1 MKTIKNVPFFIFVIF
16 FVLSIAL
23 PFEAI
28 SQKQTTK
35 TTTKQTNKQADKQ
48 NTKQGTKED
57 QTENVLD
64 QNISIYAENESLSN
78 VIERICD
85 YLKLD
90 YSYNSKLIDG
100 KNISLNVSNKP
111 IKYVLDQ
118 LMKDFYLLFEI
129 EDNILV
135 IRDYVPM
142 DKSLDYDK
150 KIRNFTNQTG
160 FVFDNPKKKSIT
172 INFKSS
178 SNLIII
184 PVAINNSDTLN
195 FILDTGVR
203 YPIITELPF
212 VNKLNLNFLQPINV
226 KGLGE
231 GEQLTAYRSG
241 NNTINIDGLVAFDQ
255 EIHMVINE
263 NFQISHI
270 LGIPVHGLIGFNLF
284 KDYVVKIDYEQH
296 KITLTKPEFFDY
308 KAKEKDI
315 VLPLTFEQN
324 KPFVKTSIVTD
335 KNEDVPVKLLVDTGA
350 SDAIWLSTNSDSRI
364 SLPENHIETFLGR
377 GLSGDLYG
385 KKGRIGAIWVGP
397 LVLYEPIVAF
407 PDNELIDQ
415 LIGKNDRNGT
425 LGAEILRRFYVT
437 MDYPNKRL
445 ILRPNS
451 NLKDDFNYNMSG
463 LEVSNPMPG
472 VPIFVISDIRK
483 NSPAYYAG
491 IQENDQIISLN
502 STNHKTLTL
511 NDINLLFQSQQDKRI
526 KLTVLRNGEQVKT
539 EFFLKKMF

>member
-1 MKTIKNVPFFIFVIF
+1 MKTKQLVPHISFLLLCL
-16 FVLSIAL
+16 FVLL
-23 PFEAI
+23 TPF
-28 SQKQTTK
+28 STYGQKPER
-35 TTTKQTNKQADKQ
+35 KQNVRQ
-48 NTKQGTKED
+48 NTKQEQKDD
-57 QTENVLD
+57 QTPNILN
-64 QNISIYAENESLSN
+64 QNISIYAENESLST
-78 VIERICD
+78 VIERICN
-85 YLKLD
+85 YLNLD
-90 YSYNSKLIDG
+90 YSYNSKLIEG
-100 KNISLNVSNKP
+100 KNINLNVSNKP

-150 KIRNFTNQTG
+150 KARNYSDQTG

-172 INFKSS
+172 IDFKSS

-212 VNKLNLNFLQPINV
+212 VNKLNLNFLQPINI

-231 GEQLTAYRSG
+231 GEQITAYRSG
-241 NNTINIDGLVAFDQ
+241 NNVININGLVAYDQ
-255 EIHMVINE
+255 EIQMIISE

-284 KDYVVKIDYEQH
+284 KDYVVKIDYTAH
-296 KITLTKPEFFDY
+296 KITLIKPEYYTY
-308 KAKEKDI
+308 KEKEKDI
-315 VLPLTFEQN
+315 VFPLTFEQN
-324 KPFVKTSIVTD
+324 KPFVRTSIVTD

-350 SDAIWLSTNSDSRI
+350 SDALWLSINSDSRI

-377 GLSGDLYG
+377 GLSGDLFG

-407 PDNELIDQ
+407 PDSELVDQ

-437 MDYPNKRL
+437 MDYPNKQL

-451 NLKDDFNYNMSG
+451 DIKDQFNYNMSG
-463 LEVSNPMPG
+463 LEVTNPMPG
-472 VPIFVISDIRK
+472 APIFLISNIRT

-491 IQENDQIISLN
+491 LQENDQIIAINN
-502 STNHKTLTL
+502 SNHKTLNL
-511 NDINLLFQSQQDKRI
+511 NDINLLFQSQEERRI
-526 KLTVLRNGEQVKT
+526 KMTVLRNGEQVKT

>member
-1 MKTIKNVPFFIFVIF
+1 MKTIRI
-16 FVLSIAL
+16 
-23 PFEAI
+23 I
-28 SQKQTTK
+28 SQTILVITCLLLLTLPYSVVGQKPAKKQS
-35 TTTKQTNKQADKQ
+35 ARQ
-48 NTKQGTKED
+48 NTVQEQEID
-57 QTENVLD
+57 QTPNILD
-64 QNISIYAENESLSN
+64 QNISIYAENESLST
-78 VIERICD
+78 VIERICK
-85 YLKLD
+85 YLNLD
-90 YSYNSKLIDG
+90 YSYNSKLIEG
-100 KNISLNVSNKP
+100 KNINLNVSNKP
-111 IKYVLDQ
+111 IKFVLDQ

-129 EDNILV
+129 QDNILV

-150 KIRNFTNQTG
+150 KIRNYTDQTG

-172 INFKSS
+172 INFKTS

-212 VNKLNLNFLQPINV
+212 VNKLNLNFLQPINLR
-226 KGLGE
+226 GLGE

-241 NNTINIDGLVAFDQ
+241 NNVININGMVAYDQ

-284 KDYVVKIDYEQH
+284 KDYVVKIDYTDH
-296 KITLTKPEFFDY
+296 RITLTKPEFFTY
-308 KAKEKDI
+308 REKQKDI
-315 VLPLTFEQN
+315 VLPLILEQN
-324 KPFVKTSIVTD
+324 KPFVRTSIVTD

-350 SDAIWLSTNSDSRI
+350 SDALWLSSKSDNRI
-364 SLPENHIETFLGR
+364 TLPENNIETFLGR

-407 PDNELIDQ
+407 PDNELVDQ

-437 MDYPNKRL
+437 LDYPNNRL
-445 ILRPNS
+445 ILTPNS
-451 NLKDDFNYNMSG
+451 DIRDEFNYNMSG
-463 LEVSNPMPG
+463 LEVTNPMPG
-472 VPIFVISDIRK
+472 LPIFLISDIRK

-491 IQENDQIISLN
+491 IQENDQIIALN
-502 STNHKTLTL
+502 NASHKAMTL
-511 NDINLLFQSQQDKRI
+511 NDINLLFQSREDKKI
-526 KLTVLRNGEQVKT
+526 KMTILRDGEQIKT

>member
-1 MKTIKNVPFFIFVIF
+1 MKTIRIIPSLLVSIIILSFIAMPFT
-16 FVLSIAL
+16 
-23 PFEAI
+23 AI
-28 SQKQTTK
+28 SQKKVTPSTVKQSTNQT
-35 TTTKQTNKQADKQ
+35 
-48 NTKQGTKED
+48 TKQGTKD
-57 QTENVLD
+57 DKTQNVLD
-64 QNISIYAENESLSN
+64 QNISIYAENESLTN
-78 VIERICD
+78 VIERICK
-85 YLKLD
+85 YLNLD
-90 YSYNSKLIDG
+90 YSYNSKLIEG

-129 EDNILV
+129 QDNILV
-135 IRDYVPM
+135 VREYVPL

-150 KIRNFTNQTG
+150 KIRKYTNQTG
-160 FVFDNPKKKSIT
+160 FIFDNPRKKSIT
-172 INFKSS
+172 INFKTS

-212 VNKLNLNFLQPINV
+212 VNKLNLNYLQPINV

-241 NNTINIDGLVAFDQ
+241 NNTISMPGLVAYDQ

-284 KDYVVKIDYEQH
+284 KDYVVKIDYSSH
-296 KITLTKPEFFDY
+296 KITLTKPEYFTYRD
-308 KAKEKDI
+308 KEKDI
-315 VLPLTFEQN
+315 VLPLYFDQY
-324 KPFVKTSIVTD
+324 KPFVRTSIVTD
-335 KNEDVPVKLLVDTGA
+335 KNEEVPVKLLVDTGA
-350 SDAIWLSTNSDSRI
+350 SDALWLSTNSDSRI

-385 KKGRIGAIWVGP
+385 TKGRIGGIWVGP

-407 PDNELIDQ
+407 PENEMLDK
-415 LIGKNDRNGT
+415 LIGRDDRNGT

-451 NLKDDFNYNMSG
+451 DVKDKFNCNMSG
-463 LEVSNPMPG
+463 LEVTNPMPG
-472 VPIFVISDIRK
+472 LPIFLVSNIRK

-491 IQENDQIISLN
+491 IQENDQIIALN
-502 STNHKTLTL
+502 STSGKSLTL
-511 NDINLLFQSQQDKRI
+511 NDINLLFQSQEDKRI
-526 KLTVLRNGEQVKT
+526 KLTVLRNGEQIKT

>member
-1 MKTIKNVPFFIFVIF
+1 MKTIRIISQTILVITC
-16 FVLSIAL
+16 VLLLAL
-23 PFEAI
+23 PY
-28 SQKQTTK
+28 SVVGQKPAK
-35 TTTKQTNKQADKQ
+35 KQSSRQ
-48 NTKQGTKED
+48 NTVQEQEID
-57 QTENVLD
+57 QTPNILD
-64 QNISIYAENESLSN
+64 QNISIYAENESLST
-78 VIERICD
+78 VIERICK
-85 YLKLD
+85 YLNLD
-90 YSYNSKLIDG
+90 YSYNSKLIEG
-100 KNISLNVSNKP
+100 KNINLNVSNKP
-111 IKYVLDQ
+111 IKFVLDQ

-129 EDNILV
+129 QDNILV

-150 KIRNFTNQTG
+150 KIRNYTDQTG

-172 INFKSS
+172 INFKTS

-212 VNKLNLNFLQPINV
+212 VNKLNLNFLQPINLR
-226 KGLGE
+226 GLGE

-241 NNTINIDGLVAFDQ
+241 NNVININGMVAYDQ

-284 KDYVVKIDYEQH
+284 KDYVVKIDYTDH
-296 KITLTKPEFFDY
+296 RITLIKPEFFTY
-308 KAKEKDI
+308 REKQKDI
-315 VLPLTFEQN
+315 VLPLILEQN
-324 KPFVKTSIVTD
+324 KPFVRTSIVTD

-350 SDAIWLSTNSDSRI
+350 SDALWLSSKSDNRI
-364 SLPENHIETFLGR
+364 TLPENNIETFLGR

-407 PDNELIDQ
+407 PDNELVDQ
-415 LIGKNDRNGT
+415 LIGRNDRNGT

-437 MDYPNKRL
+437 LDYPNNRL
-445 ILRPNS
+445 ILTPNS
-451 NLKDDFNYNMSG
+451 DIRDEFNYNMSG
-463 LEVSNPMPG
+463 LEITNPMPG
-472 VPIFVISDIRK
+472 LPIFLISDIRK

-491 IQENDQIISLN
+491 LQENDQIIALN
-502 STNHKTLTL
+502 NASHKAMTL
-511 NDINLLFQSQQDKRI
+511 NDINLLFQSREDKKI
-526 KLTVLRNGEQVKT
+526 KMTILRDGEQIKT

>member
-1 MKTIKNVPFFIFVIF
+1 MKTKQLVTHIVLYALCS
-16 FVLSIAL
+16 FVLLAPVSTYG
-23 PFEAI
+23 
-28 SQKQTTK
+28 QKPERK
-35 TTTKQTNKQADKQ
+35 PNVRQ
-48 NTKQGTKED
+48 NTKQEQKDD
-57 QTENVLD
+57 QTPNILN
-64 QNISIYAENESLSN
+64 QNISIYAENESLST
-78 VIERICD
+78 VIERICN
-85 YLKLD
+85 YLNLD
-90 YSYNSKLIDG
+90 YSYNSKLIEG
-100 KNISLNVSNKP
+100 KNINLNVSNKP

-150 KIRNFTNQTG
+150 RARNYSDQTG
-160 FVFDNPKKKSIT
+160 FIFDNPKKKSIT

-241 NNTINIDGLVAFDQ
+241 NNVININGLVAYDQ
-255 EIHMVINE
+255 EIQMIISE

-284 KDYVVKIDYEQH
+284 KDYVVRIDYTNN
-296 KITLTKPEFFDY
+296 KITLTKPEYFTY
-308 KAKEKDI
+308 KEKDKDI

-324 KPFVKTSIVTD
+324 KPFVRTSIVTD

-350 SDAIWLSTNSDSRI
+350 SDALWLSTNSDNRI

-377 GLSGDLYG
+377 GLSGDLFG

-407 PDNELIDQ
+407 PDNELVDQ

-437 MDYPNKRL
+437 MDYPNHRL

-451 NLKDDFNYNMSG
+451 DIKDQFNYNMSG
-463 LEVSNPMPG
+463 LEVTNPMPG
-472 VPIFVISDIRK
+472 APIFLISNIRS

-491 IQENDQIISLN
+491 LQENDQIIAINN
-502 STNHKTLTL
+502 SNHKTLNL
-511 NDINLLFQSQQDKRI
+511 NDINLLFQSQEERKI
-526 KLTVLRNGEQVKT
+526 KMTVLRNGEQVKT

>member
-1 MKTIKNVPFFIFVIF
+1 MKTKRNIPSLLVFIIILSFITMPFSAFC
-16 FVLSIAL
+16 
-23 PFEAI
+23 
-28 SQKQTTK
+28 QKQDTK
-35 TTTKQTNKQADKQ
+35 STVKQ
-48 NTKQGTKED
+48 NTVSKQGTKED
-57 QTENVLD
+57 KTQNILD

-78 VIERICD
+78 VIERICS

-90 YSYNSKLIDG
+90 YSYNSKLIEG
-100 KNISLNVSNKP
+100 KNISLNVSNKS

-129 EDNILV
+129 QDNILV
-135 IRDYVPM
+135 VRDYVPM
-142 DKSLDYDK
+142 DKSIDYDK
-150 KIRNFTNQTG
+150 KAKNYIHQTG
-160 FVFDNPKKKSIT
+160 FIFDNPRKKSIT

-231 GEQLTAYRSG
+231 GDQLTAYRSG
-241 NNTINIDGLVAFDQ
+241 NNTIKIQGLVAYDQ

-284 KDYVVKIDYEQH
+284 KDYVVKIDYSQH
-296 KITLTKPEFFDY
+296 KITLTKPEYFSYRKHD
-308 KAKEKDI
+308 KDI
-315 VLPLTFEQN
+315 VMPLIFEQN
-324 KPFVKTSIVTD
+324 KPFVRTSIVTD
-335 KNEDVPVKLLVDTGA
+335 KNEEVPVKLLVDTGA
-350 SDAIWLSTNSDSRI
+350 SDALWLSTNSDSRI
-364 SLPENHIETFLGR
+364 LLPENHIETFLGR

-385 KKGRIGAIWVGP
+385 TKGRIGAIWVGP

-407 PDNELIDQ
+407 PDDQ
-415 LIGKNDRNGT
+415 LVDELIGKNDRNGT

-451 NLKDDFNYNMSG
+451 DLKDDFNYNMSG
-463 LEVSNPMPG
+463 LEVTNPMPG
-472 VPIFVISDIRK
+472 LPIFIVSNIRK

-491 IQENDQIISLN
+491 IQENDQIVALN
-502 STNHKTLTL
+502 NTSNKSLTL
-511 NDINLLFQSQQDKRI
+511 NDINLLFQSQEDRRI
-526 KLTVLRNGEQVKT
+526 KMTVLRNGEQIKT
-539 EFFLKKMF
+539 EFFLKKIF

>member
-1 MKTIKNVPFFIFVIF
+1 MKTIKIIPLSIFVIL
-16 FVLSIAL
+16 FVLSIASS
-23 PFEAI
+23 FEALAQKPA
-28 SQKQTTK
+28 SKPANKQTE
-35 TTTKQTNKQADKQ
+35 KQI
-48 NTKQGTKED
+48 TKQGIKED

-78 VIERICD
+78 IIERICD

-90 YSYNSKLIDG
+90 YSYNSKLIEG
-100 KNISLNVSNKP
+100 KNLSLNVSNKP

-150 KIRNFTNQTG
+150 KIRNYTNQTG
-160 FVFDNPKKKSIT
+160 FVFDNPKKKSMT

-296 KITLTKPEFFDY
+296 KLTLTKPEHFNY
-308 KAKEKDI
+308 KEKEKDI

-335 KNEDVPVKLLVDTGA
+335 KNEEVPVKLLVDTGA
-350 SDAIWLSTNSDSRI
+350 SDAIWLSTNSDNRI

-407 PDNELIDQ
+407 PENELVDQ

-463 LEVSNPMPG
+463 LEVTNPMPG
-472 VPIFVISDIRK
+472 LPIFIISDIRK

-491 IQENDQIISLN
+491 IKENDQIISLN
-502 STNHKTLTL
+502 SSSHKTLTL
-511 NDINLLFQSQQDKRI
+511 NDINLLFQSQQDRRI
-526 KLTVLRNGEQVKT
+526 KLTVLRDGEQVKT

>member
-1 MKTIKNVPFFIFVIF
+1 MKPSKIIPKFLLFILCVLLSSAPFSAF
-16 FVLSIAL
+16 
-23 PFEAI
+23 
-28 SQKQTTK
+28 SQKQVK
-35 TTTKQTNKQADKQ
+35 KQSARQ
-48 NTKQGTKED
+48 NTKQEQKDD
-57 QTENVLD
+57 QTPNVLN
-64 QNISIYAENESLSN
+64 QNISIYAENEPLST
-78 VIERICD
+78 VIERICK

-90 YSYNSKLIDG
+90 YSYNSKLIEG
-100 KNISLNVSNKP
+100 KNINLNVSNKP
-111 IKYVLDQ
+111 IKYVLEQ

-135 IRDYVPM
+135 VRDYVPM
-142 DKSLDYDK
+142 DKSIDYAK
-150 KIRNFTNQTG
+150 RNRNYSDQTG

-172 INFKSS
+172 IDFKSS

-212 VNKLNLNFLQPINV
+212 VNKLSLNFLQPISV

-231 GEQLTAYRSG
+231 GEELTAYRSG
-241 NNTINIDGLVAFDQ
+241 NNVISISGLVAYDQ

-284 KDYVVKIDYEQH
+284 KDYVVKIDYTDH
-296 KITLTKPEFFDY
+296 KITLTKPEYFTY
-308 KAKEKDI
+308 KERERDI
-315 VLPLTFEQN
+315 VLPLIFEQN
-324 KPFVKTSIVTD
+324 KPFVRTSIVTD
-335 KNEDVPVKLLVDTGA
+335 KNQDVPVKLLVDTGA
-350 SDAIWLSTNSDSRI
+350 SDALWLSTNSDSRI

-377 GLSGDLYG
+377 GLSGDLFG

-407 PDNELIDQ
+407 PDNELVDQ
-415 LIGKNDRNGT
+415 LIAKNDRNGT

-445 ILRPNS
+445 ILRPNG
-451 NLKDDFNYNMSG
+451 NFKDEFNYNMSG
-463 LEVSNPMPG
+463 LEVTNPMPG
-472 VPIFVISDIRK
+472 LPIFVIENIRK

-491 IQENDQIISLN
+491 IMENDQIIALN
-502 STNHKTLTL
+502 NSSHKTLTL
-511 NDINLLFQSQQDKRI
+511 NDINLLFQSHEDKKI
-526 KLTVLRNGEQVKT
+526 KMTILRNGEQVKT

>member
-1 MKTIKNVPFFIFVIF
+1 MKTIRIIPSFIFCII
-16 FVLSIAL
+16 FVL
-23 PFEAI
+23 FAI
-28 SQKQTTK
+28 CPVQSFSQKQNPK
-35 TTTKQTNKQADKQ
+35 T
-48 NTKQGTKED
+48 TKQGTVQSKVQD
-57 QTENVLD
+57 LKNGQKASVLD
-64 QNISIYAENESLSN
+64 QNISIYAENESLSE
-78 VIERICD
+78 VIEKICS
-85 YLKLD
+85 YLHLD
-90 YSYNSKLIDG
+90 YSYNSDLIEG
-100 KNISLNVSNKP
+100 KNINLNVSNKP
-111 IKYVLDQ
+111 IKFVLDQ
-118 LMKDFYLLFEI
+118 LMKDSRLLFEI
-129 EDNILV
+129 QDNLLV
-135 IRDYVPM
+135 IREQQQV
-142 DKSLDYDK
+142 DKSLDYEK
-150 KIRNFTNQTG
+150 KMRNYTNQAG
-160 FVFDNPKKKSIT
+160 FIFDSPRKKSIT
-172 INFKSS
+172 FNFKSS
-178 SNLIII
+178 NNLIII
-184 PVAINNSDTLN
+184 PVTINNSDTLN

-226 KGLGE
+226 RGLGE

-241 NNTINIDGLVAFDQ
+241 NNTITLDGLAAYDQ

-284 KDYVVKIDYEQH
+284 KDYVVKIDYSEH
-296 KITLTKPEFFDY
+296 KITLIKPEYFTY
-308 KAKEKDI
+308 KEKERDI
-315 VLPLTFEQN
+315 VLPLSFEQN
-324 KPFVKTSIVTD
+324 KPFVTTSIVTD

-407 PDNELIDQ
+407 PDNELVDE

-437 MDYPNKRL
+437 MDYPGRRL
-445 ILRPNS
+445 ILRPNAD
-451 NLKDDFNYNMSG
+451 LKDDFNYNMSG
-463 LEVSNPMPG
+463 LEVTNPMPG
-472 VPIFVISDIRK
+472 LPIFLVSNIRK

-491 IQENDQIISLN
+491 ILENDQIISLN
-502 STNHKTLTL
+502 NTSNKSLTL
-511 NDINLLFQSQQDKRI
+511 NDINLLFQSQEDRRI
-526 KLTVLRNGEQVKT
+526 KMTILRNGEQIKT

>member
-1 MKTIKNVPFFIFVIF
+1 MKTNGNISFLILVIIFVLF
-16 FVLSIAL
+16 GASPVY
-23 PFEAI
+23 
-28 SQKQTTK
+28 SQKKPSKQPVNKAAPKITNKQTTK
-35 TTTKQTNKQADKQ
+35 I
-48 NTKQGTKED
+48 D

-64 QNISIYAENESLSN
+64 QNISIYAENESLSHI
-78 VIERICD
+78 IERICD
-85 YLKLD
+85 YLNLD
-90 YSYNSKLIDG
+90 YSYNSKLIEG

-111 IKYVLDQ
+111 IKYVLEQ

-172 INFKSS
+172 IDFKTS

-241 NNTINIDGLVAFDQ
+241 NNTINIDGLVAYDQ

-284 KDYVVKIDYEQH
+284 KDYVVKIDYSEH
-296 KITLTKPEFFDY
+296 KLTLIKPEFFTY
-308 KAKEKDI
+308 KEKEKDI
-315 VLPLTFEQN
+315 VLPLIFEQN
-324 KPFVKTSIVTD
+324 KPFVRTSIVTD

-364 SLPENHIETFLGR
+364 QLPENHIETFLGR

-407 PDNELIDQ
+407 PENELVDQ
-415 LIGKNDRNGT
+415 LIGRNDRNGT

-437 MDYPNKRL
+437 MDYPNQRL

-451 NLKDDFNYNMSG
+451 DLKDDFNYNMSG
-463 LEVSNPMPG
+463 LEITNPMPG
-472 VPIFVISDIRK
+472 VPIFVISNIRK

-491 IQENDQIISLN
+491 VQENDQIIALN
-502 STNHKTLTL
+502 NTNHKVLTL
-511 NDINLLFQSQQDKRI
+511 NDINLLFQSQEDRKI
-526 KLTVLRNGEQVKT
+526 KLTVLRNGEQIKT

>member
-1 MKTIKNVPFFIFVIF
+1 MKTIRIIPSFIFCII
-16 FVLSIAL
+16 FVLFATCPVQS
-23 PFEAI
+23 F
-28 SQKQTTK
+28 SQKQNPK
-35 TTTKQTNKQADKQ
+35 T
-48 NTKQGTKED
+48 TKQGTVQNKVQD
-57 QTENVLD
+57 LKNGQKASVLD
-64 QNISIYAENESLSN
+64 QNISIYAENESLSE
-78 VIERICD
+78 VIEKICS
-85 YLKLD
+85 YLHLD
-90 YSYNSKLIDG
+90 YSYNSDLIEG
-100 KNISLNVSNKP
+100 KNINLNVSNKP
-111 IKYVLDQ
+111 IKFVLDQ
-118 LMKDFYLLFEI
+118 LMKDSRLLFEI
-129 EDNILV
+129 QDNLLV
-135 IRDYVPM
+135 IREQQQV
-142 DKSLDYDK
+142 DKSLDYEK
-150 KIRNFTNQTG
+150 KMRNYTNQAG
-160 FVFDNPKKKSIT
+160 FIFDSPRKKSIT
-172 INFKSS
+172 FNFKSS
-178 SNLIII
+178 NNLIII
-184 PVAINNSDTLN
+184 PVTINNSDTLN

-226 KGLGE
+226 RGLGE

-241 NNTINIDGLVAFDQ
+241 NNTITLDGLAAYDQ

-284 KDYVVKIDYEQH
+284 KDYVVKIDYSEH
-296 KITLTKPEFFDY
+296 KITLIKPEYFTY
-308 KAKEKDI
+308 KEKERDI
-315 VLPLTFEQN
+315 VLPLSFEQN
-324 KPFVKTSIVTD
+324 KPFVTTSIVTD

-407 PDNELIDQ
+407 PDNELVDE

-437 MDYPNKRL
+437 MDYPGRRL
-445 ILRPNS
+445 ILRPNAD
-451 NLKDDFNYNMSG
+451 LKDDFNYNMSG
-463 LEVSNPMPG
+463 LEVTNPMPG
-472 VPIFVISDIRK
+472 LPIFLVSNIRK

-491 IQENDQIISLN
+491 ILENDQIISLN
-502 STNHKTLTL
+502 NTSNKSLTL
-511 NDINLLFQSQQDKRI
+511 NDINLLFQSQEDRRI
-526 KLTVLRNGEQVKT
+526 KMTILRNGEQIKT

>member
-1 MKTIKNVPFFIFVIF
+1 MKTIRNIPFLMFVIVF
-16 FVLSIAL
+16 ALIMVLPISTY
-23 PFEAI
+23 
-28 SQKQTTK
+28 SQKRTPRQA
-35 TTTKQTNKQADKQ
+35 TKQSTKQ
-48 NTKQGTKED
+48 NTGQD
-57 QTENVLD
+57 QKTDHTANVLD
-64 QNISIYAENESLSN
+64 QNISIYAENEPLSN
-78 VIERICD
+78 VIERICK
-85 YLKLD
+85 YLNLD
-90 YSYNSKLIDG
+90 YSYNSKLIEG
-100 KNISLNVSNKP
+100 KNINLNVSNKS

-135 IRDYVPM
+135 VRDYVPRE
-142 DKSLDYDK
+142 KSLDYDK
-150 KIRNFTNQTG
+150 KIRNYSNQTG
-160 FVFDNPKKKSIT
+160 FVFDNPKKKSVT
-172 INFKSS
+172 INFKTS

-212 VNKLNLNFLQPINV
+212 VNKLNLNFLEPINV

-231 GEQLTAYRSG
+231 GEQITAYRSG
-241 NNTINIDGLVAFDQ
+241 NNTIKIEGLVAFDQ
-255 EIHMVINE
+255 EINMVINE

-284 KDYVVKIDYEQH
+284 KDYVVKIDYTQH
-296 KITLTKPEFFDY
+296 KITLIKPEYFNY
-308 KAKEKDI
+308 NEKEKDI

-335 KNEDVPVKLLVDTGA
+335 KNEEVPVKLLVDTGA
-350 SDAIWLSTNSDSRI
+350 SDALWLSTNSDSRI
-364 SLPENHIETFLGR
+364 SLPENRIETFLGR

-407 PDNELIDQ
+407 PESELIDQ

-437 MDYPNKRL
+437 MDYPHKRL

-451 NLKDDFNYNMSG
+451 AIKDDFNYNMSG
-463 LEVSNPMPG
+463 LEVINPMPG
-472 VPIFVISDIRK
+472 LPIFLVSNIQK

-491 IQENDQIISLN
+491 IQENDQIIALN
-502 STNHKTLTL
+502 NTSHKALTL
-511 NDINLLFQSQQDKRI
+511 NDINLLFQSQEDRRI
-526 KLTVLRNGEQVKT
+526 KLTVLRFGEQLKT

>member
-1 MKTIKNVPFFIFVIF
+1 MKTIPIIRFFLFFILCVLLSSVPF
-16 FVLSIAL
+16 SAL
-23 PFEAI
+23 
-28 SQKQTTK
+28 SQKPVK
-35 TTTKQTNKQADKQ
+35 KQTART
-48 NTKQGTKED
+48 NTKQEHKND
-57 QTENVLD
+57 QTPNVLD
-64 QNISIYAENESLSN
+64 QNISIYAQNESLST
-78 VIERICD
+78 VIERICK
-85 YLKLD
+85 YLNLD
-90 YSYNSKLIDG
+90 YSYNSKLIEG
-100 KNISLNVSNKP
+100 KNINLNVSNKP
-111 IKYVLDQ
+111 IKDVLEQ

-129 EDNILV
+129 QDNILV
-135 IRDYVPM
+135 IRDYVPK
-142 DKSLDYDK
+142 DKSIEYDK
-150 KIRNFTNQTG
+150 KSRNYTNQTG
-160 FVFDNPKKKSIT
+160 FIFDNPKKKSIT

-212 VNKLNLNFLQPINV
+212 VNKLSLNFLQPINV

-231 GEQLTAYRSG
+231 GEQLTAYKSG
-241 NNTINIDGLVAFDQ
+241 NNVISINGLVAYDQ

-270 LGIPVHGLIGFNLF
+270 LGIPVHGLIGFDLF
-284 KDYVVKIDYEQH
+284 KDYVVKIDYAEH
-296 KITLTKPEFFDY
+296 KITLIKPEFFTY
-308 KAKEKDI
+308 KERDKDI
-315 VLPLTFEQN
+315 VLPLIFEQN

-335 KNEDVPVKLLVDTGA
+335 KNQDVPVKLLVDTGA
-350 SDAIWLSTNSDSRI
+350 SDALWLSTNSDSRI

-385 KKGRIGAIWVGP
+385 KKGRIGALWVGP
-397 LVLYEPIVAF
+397 LVMYEPIVAF
-407 PDNELIDQ
+407 PDNVMIDQ
-415 LIGKNDRNGT
+415 LINTNDRNGT

-451 NLKDDFNYNMSG
+451 NLKDEFNYNMSG
-463 LEVSNPMPG
+463 LEVTNPLPG
-472 VPIFVISDIRK
+472 APIFLISDIRK

-491 IQENDQIISLN
+491 LKENDQIIALN
-502 STNHKTLTL
+502 STTDKTLTL
-511 NDINLLFQSQQDKRI
+511 NDINLMFQSHQDKRI
-526 KLTVLRNGEQVKT
+526 RMTVLRNGEHIKT

>member
-1 MKTIKNVPFFIFVIF
+1 MKTNRIVTHIIF
-16 FVLSIAL
+16 FVLCL
-23 PFEAI
+23 LI
-28 SQKQTTK
+28 SATSFSSFGQKPAK
-35 TTTKQTNKQADKQ
+35 KQSARQ
-48 NTKQGTKED
+48 NTKQEQNDD
-57 QTENVLD
+57 QTPNVLD
-64 QNISIYAENESLSN
+64 QNISIYAENEALSN
-78 VIERICD
+78 VIERICN
-85 YLKLD
+85 YLNLD
-90 YSYNSKLIDG
+90 YSYNSKLIEG
-100 KNISLNVSNKP
+100 KNINLNVSNKP

-150 KIRNFTNQTG
+150 KIRNYSDQTG

-172 INFKSS
+172 IDFKSS

-212 VNKLNLNFLQPINV
+212 VNKLNLNFLQPINI

-231 GEQLTAYRSG
+231 GEQITAYRSG
-241 NNTINIDGLVAFDQ
+241 NNVININGLVAYDQ
-255 EIHMVINE
+255 EIQMIISE

-284 KDYVVKIDYEQH
+284 KDYVVKIDYTAH
-296 KITLTKPEFFDY
+296 KITLIKPEFYTY
-308 KAKEKDI
+308 KEKEKDI
-315 VLPLTFEQN
+315 VFPLTFEQN
-324 KPFVKTSIVTD
+324 KPFVRTSIVTD

-350 SDAIWLSTNSDSRI
+350 SDALWLSTNSDSRI

-377 GLSGDLYG
+377 GLSGDLFG

-407 PDNELIDQ
+407 PDSELVDQ

-451 NLKDDFNYNMSG
+451 DIKDQFNYNMSG
-463 LEVSNPMPG
+463 LEVTNPMPG
-472 VPIFVISDIRK
+472 APIFLISNIRA

-491 IQENDQIISLN
+491 LQENDQIIAINN
-502 STNHKTLTL
+502 SNHKTLNL
-511 NDINLLFQSQQDKRI
+511 NDINLLFQSQEERRI
-526 KLTVLRNGEQVKT
+526 KMTVLRNGEQVKT

>member
-1 MKTIKNVPFFIFVIF
+1 MLF
-16 FVLSIAL
+16 LSVVFSSLAQR
-23 PFEAI
+23 PAK
-28 SQKQTTK
+28 KQV
-35 TTTKQTNKQADKQ
+35 QRQ
-48 NTKQGTKED
+48 NTVQEQEID
-57 QTENVLD
+57 QTPNILD
-64 QNISIYAENESLSN
+64 QNISIYAENESLAT
-78 VIERICD
+78 VIQRICD

-90 YSYNSKLIDG
+90 YSYNSKLIEG
-100 KNISLNVSNKP
+100 KNINLNVSNKP
-111 IKYVLDQ
+111 IKLVLDQ

-129 EDNILV
+129 QDNILV
-135 IRDYVPM
+135 VRDYVPM

-150 KIRNFTNQTG
+150 KIRNYTEQSG
-160 FVFDNPKKKSIT
+160 FIFDNPKRKSIT
-172 INFKSS
+172 FDFKTS

-203 YPIITELPF
+203 HPIITELPF

-241 NNTINIDGLVAFDQ
+241 NNTINIHGLVAYDQ
-255 EIHMVINE
+255 EIHMIINE

-284 KDYVVKIDYEQH
+284 KDYVVKIDYSNN
-296 KITLTKPEFFDY
+296 KITLVKPENY
-308 KAKEKDI
+308 TYREKARDI
-315 VLPLTFEQN
+315 VLPLIMEQD
-324 KPFVKTSIVTD
+324 KPFVRTSIVTD

-350 SDAIWLSTNSDSRI
+350 SDALWLSTNSDSRI
-364 SLPENHIETFLGR
+364 SLPENNFETFLGR

-407 PDNELIDQ
+407 PDNELVDQ

-437 MDYPNKRL
+437 LDYPNNRL
-445 ILRPNS
+445 ILTPNE
-451 NLKDDFNYNMSG
+451 NLKDEFNYNMSG
-463 LEVSNPMPG
+463 LEVTNPMPG
-472 VPIFVISDIRK
+472 LPIFLISDIRK

-491 IQENDQIISLN
+491 LQENDQIIALN
-502 STNHKTLTL
+502 NASNKTLTL
-511 NDINLLFQSQQDKRI
+511 NDINLLFQSREDKKI
-526 KLTVLRNGEQVKT
+526 KMTVLRNGEQIKT

>member
-1 MKTIKNVPFFIFVIF
+1 MRIIPSLLCVIMCVLFIHAPNDSFCQKNTP
-16 FVLSIAL
+16 
-23 PFEAI
+23 
-28 SQKQTTK
+28 KNNT
-35 TTTKQTNKQADKQ
+35 KQ
-48 NTKQGTKED
+48 NTKQVERQGTKD
-57 QTENVLD
+57 DPTPKVLD
-64 QNISIYAENESLSN
+64 QNISIYAENEPLSN
-78 VIERICD
+78 IIERICN

-90 YSYNSKLIDG
+90 YSYNSKLIEG
-100 KNISLNVSNKP
+100 KNMTLNVSNKP

-129 EDNILV
+129 EDNILIV
-135 IRDYVPM
+135 RDYVPM
-142 DKSLDYDK
+142 DKSVEYDK
-150 KIRNFTNQTG
+150 KIRNYTNQTG
-160 FVFDNPKKKSIT
+160 FIFDNPKKKNIT

-195 FILDTGVR
+195 FILDTGVSH
-203 YPIITELPF
+203 PIITELPF

-241 NNTINIDGLVAFDQ
+241 NNTINIDGLIAYDQ

-284 KDYVVKIDYEQH
+284 KDYVVKIDYATH
-296 KITLTKPEFFDY
+296 KITLIKPEYFTY
-308 KAKEKDI
+308 KPKEKDI

-324 KPFVKTSIVTD
+324 KPFVKTNIVTD

-350 SDAIWLSTNSDSRI
+350 SDAIWLSVNSDSRI
-364 SLPENHIETFLGR
+364 TLPENHIQTFLGR
-377 GLSGDLYG
+377 GLNGDLYG

-407 PDNELIDQ
+407 PENDLVDQ

-445 ILRPNS
+445 ILRPNGS
-451 NLKDDFNYNMSG
+451 LKDDFNYNMSG

-472 VPIFVISDIRK
+472 LPIYIVSDIQK

-491 IQENDQIISLN
+491 IQENDQIIAINNN
-502 STNHKTLTL
+502 SNKSLTL
-511 NDINLLFQSQQDKRI
+511 NDINLLFQSQEDRKI
-526 KLTVLRNGEQVKT
+526 KLTVLRNGEEIKT

>member
-1 MKTIKNVPFFIFVIF
+1 MKTIRITSIFLCVIICLLF
-16 FVLSIAL
+16 SSL
-23 PFEAI
+23 PLFSY
-28 SQKQTTK
+28 SQKQTPK
-35 TTTKQTNKQADKQ
+35 QVTKQSTKQ
-48 NTKQGTKED
+48 NTPQETKVD
-57 QTENVLD
+57 QTPNILD
-64 QNISIYAENESLSN
+64 QNISIYAENEPLSN
-78 VIERICD
+78 VIERICK
-85 YLKLD
+85 YLNLD
-90 YSYNSKLIDG
+90 YSYNSKLIEG
-100 KNISLNVSNKP
+100 KSINLNVSNKS

-118 LMKDFYLLFEI
+118 LMKDFYLLFDI

-135 IRDYVPM
+135 VRDYVPM
-142 DKSLDYDK
+142 NKSLDYDK
-150 KIRNFTNQTG
+150 KIRNFTTQTG

-195 FILDTGVR
+195 FILDTGVS

-212 VNKLNLNFLQPINV
+212 VNKLNLNFLQPINI

-241 NNTINIDGLVAFDQ
+241 NNTISINGLVAYDQ

-284 KDYVVKIDYEQH
+284 KDYVVKIDYSEH
-296 KITLTKPEFFDY
+296 KITLIKPEFFNY
-308 KAKEKDI
+308 KERDRDI

-324 KPFVKTSIVTD
+324 KPFVKTTIVTD

-350 SDAIWLSTNSDSRI
+350 SDALWLSTNSDSRI

-407 PDNELIDQ
+407 PDNDMVDQ

-445 ILRPNS
+445 ILRANS
-451 NLKDDFNYNMSG
+451 NLKDEFNYNMSG
-463 LEVSNPMPG
+463 LEITNPMPG
-472 VPIFVISDIRK
+472 FPIFLVSNIQK

-491 IQENDQIISLN
+491 IQENDQIVALN
-502 STNHKTLTL
+502 NINNKTLTL
-511 NDINLLFQSQQDKRI
+511 NDINLLFQSQEDRRI
-526 KLTVLRNGEQVKT
+526 KLTILRNGEQFKT